1 MKSRLKDWL
10 ALAKKPNIEKLEVIM
25 NALGKFAGL
34 RNQLVNL
41 LARLDLFLM
50 WLGFAYLGIYSVEV
64 LSNPPADV
72 ASSLEIA
79 GWVIYGVFLID
90 LAARVIVWL
99 PRLREFSGWIGFL
112 KENWLAVLAAA
123 LPAFRSF
130 RVLRVLIV
138 LRGIYPYVQS
148 RMAKVGVMVGVALP
162 LIIYTSSLAVLEA
175 ERASSDA
182 LIDSFGDALWWSMVT
197 VTTVGYG
204 DTFPLTSEGRFV
216 GTFLIFTG
224 IGLFSTVTALI
235 ASWVLKDSASQSSS

>member
-1 MKSRLKDWL
+1 
-10 ALAKKPNIEKLEVIM
+10 M
-25 NALGKFAGL
+25 NGQGRFAGL
-34 RNQLVNL
+34 QGYLVTL
-41 LARLDLFLM
+41 LAKLELFLM
-50 WLGFAYLGIYSVEV
+50 WLGFAYLGIYSAEV
-64 LSNPPADV
+64 LANPPA
-72 ASSLEIA
+72 EIAAVLNLA
-79 GWVIYGVFLID
+79 GWVIYAVFLID
-90 LAARVIVWL
+90 LVARIIVWL
-99 PRLREFSGWIGFL
+99 PRFREFSGWIGFL

-175 ERASSDA
+175 ERGSSNA
-182 LIDSFGDALWWSMVT
+182 LIESFGDALWWSMVT

-204 DTFPLTSEGRFV
+204 DTFPLTPEGRFV
-216 GTFLIFTG
+216 GAFLIFTG

-235 ASWVLKDSASQSSS
+235 ASWVLKDSTSSPSS

>member
-1 MKSRLKDWL
+1 MSAQRRFSEFRSRVDS
-10 ALAKKPNIEKLEVIM
+10 
-25 NALGKFAGL
+25 
-34 RNQLVNL
+34 L
-41 LARLDLFLM
+41 LARSDFFLM
-50 WLGFAYLGIYSVEV
+50 GLGFAYLGIYSIEV
-64 LSNPPADV
+64 LAQPPV
-72 ASSLEIA
+72 SVSSALEVT

-90 LAARVIVWL
+90 LAARIVVWL
-99 PRLREFSGWIGFL
+99 PQFREFSGWIGFL

-123 LPAFRSF
+123 LPAFRSL
-130 RVLRVLIV
+130 RVLRVLVV

-148 RMAKVGVMVGVALP
+148 RMAKVGAMVGVALP

-175 ERASSDA
+175 ERGSPGA
-182 LIDSFGDALWWSMVT
+182 LIDSFGDAMWWSMVT

-235 ASWVLKDSASQSSS
+235 ASWVMKDATSHS

>member
-1 MKSRLKDWL
+1 MSAQRRFSEFRSRVDS
-10 ALAKKPNIEKLEVIM
+10 
-25 NALGKFAGL
+25 
-34 RNQLVNL
+34 L
-41 LARLDLFLM
+41 LARSDVFLM
-50 WLGFAYLGIYSVEV
+50 GLGFAYLGIYSIEV
-64 LSNPPADV
+64 LAQPSGSV
-72 ASSLEIA
+72 SSALEVT

-90 LAARVIVWL
+90 LASRIVVWL
-99 PRLREFSGWIGFL
+99 PQFREFSGWIGFL

-123 LPAFRSF
+123 LPAFRSL

-138 LRGIYPYVQS
+138 LRGIHPYVQS
-148 RMAKVGVMVGVALP
+148 RMAKVGAMVGVALP

-175 ERASSDA
+175 ERGSPGA
-182 LIDSFGDALWWSMVT
+182 LIDSFGDAMWWSMVT

-235 ASWVLKDSASQSSS
+235 ASWVMKDATSHS

>member
-1 MKSRLKDWL
+1 MTSQS
-10 ALAKKPNIEKLEVIM
+10 
-25 NALGKFAGL
+25 KFAGF
-34 RNQLVNL
+34 RNHVNKL
-41 LARLDLFLM
+41 LTKLDLLLM
-50 WLGFAYLGIYSVEV
+50 CLGFAYLGIYSVEV
-64 LSNPPADV
+64 LSKPPEDIAL
-72 ASSLEIA
+72 ALEIA
-79 GWVIYGVFLID
+79 GWLIYGFFLLD
-90 LAARVIVWL
+90 LAARIIVWL
-99 PRLREFSGWIGFL
+99 PHFRQFSGWVGFL
-112 KENWLAVLAAA
+112 KENWLALLAAA
-123 LPAFRSF
+123 FPAFRSF

-148 RMAKVGVMVGVALP
+148 RIAKVGVMVGVALP

-204 DTFPLTSEGRFV
+204 DTFPVTSEGRFV

-235 ASWVLKDSASQSSS
+235 ASWVLKDSASKSSS

>member
-1 MKSRLKDWL
+1 
-10 ALAKKPNIEKLEVIM
+10 M
-25 NALGKFAGL
+25 NGQGRFAGL
-34 RNQLVNL
+34 QGYLVTR
-41 LARLDLFLM
+41 LAKLELFLM
-50 WLGFAYLGIYSVEV
+50 WLGFAYLGIYSAEV
-64 LSNPPADV
+64 LASPPA
-72 ASSLEIA
+72 EIAAVLNLA
-79 GWVIYGVFLID
+79 GWVIYAVFLID
-90 LAARVIVWL
+90 LVARIIVWL
-99 PRLREFSGWIGFL
+99 PQFREFSGWIGFL

-175 ERASSDA
+175 ERGSSNA
-182 LIDSFGDALWWSMVT
+182 LIESFGDALWWSMVT

-204 DTFPLTSEGRFV
+204 DTFPLTPEGRFV
-216 GTFLIFTG
+216 GAFLIFTG

-235 ASWVLKDSASQSSS
+235 ASWVLKDSTSSPSS